1 MVHNNWIR
9 RLILFCMLL
18 LPMAGSACAGT
29 ICGTVRDGSTS
40 APVAEAGVFLRHPAG
55 DYTGL
60 SGVTDASGWYCV
72 GSVPAGTYDLEVRHD
87 EYLVAYRRNVTVADD
102 ATGVDLVVDTRTMLH
117 APYPNPVDGEVTL
130 SFRLTTQGPARLA
143 VYDMR
148 GRLVQGWGAASLEA
162 GEHAQRWSLLDR
174 AGRRLAPGVYVVR
187 LTAGAVV
194 QTRMLV
200 YLPR

>member
-1 MVHNNWIR
+1 MMRKHFLR
-9 RLILFCMLL
+9 RLLLSVMLL
-18 LPMAGSACAGT
+18 LVAAGSARAGT
-29 ICGTVRDGSTS
+29 VCGNVRDGATG

-117 APYPNPVDGEVTL
+117 APYPNPADGEVTL

-174 AGRRLAPGVYVVR
+174 IGRRLAPGVYIVR

-194 QTRMLV
+194 QTRTLV